1 MKKYAILF
9 AAIGLLL
16 LGFFAVK
23 KYFVVQAGSD
33 GSYANYSKLADERVE
48 GIDYEIISRDTDSD
62 TAVIAIHGGS
72 IEPGTSELA
81 ETVAGD
87 EYDFYT
93 FYGMMTSDNLS
104 LRITSTNFDEPIARN
119 LVEESNRTLSI
130 HGFAGST
137 ELTYVGG
144 RDLDMVDRLKKSLA
158 DAGFEVADAPM
169 RLAATDVLNI
179 CNDNAL
185 KAGAQIEISAAQ
197 RLQFFAGLDEEGRKT
212 TTNALTD
219 YSQAVEAALAS
230 H

>member
-1 MKKYAILF
+1 MKKYFI
-9 AAIGLLL
+9 
-16 LGFFAVK
+16 
-23 KYFVVQAGSD
+23 VQAGSD
-33 GSYANYSKLADERVE
+33 DSYANYSELAADRVE
-48 GIDYEIISRDTDSD
+48 GVDYEIISRDTDSD
-62 TAVIAIHGGS
+62 TAVIAIHGGA

-93 FYGMMTSDNLS
+93 FYGMMPSDNLS

-119 LVEESNRTLSI
+119 LVEESDRTLSI
-130 HGFAGST
+130 HGFTGST

-144 RDLDMVDRLKKSLA
+144 RDQDMVDRLKKSLA
-158 DAGFEVADAPM
+158 AAGFEVADAPM

-197 RLQFFAGLDEEGRKT
+197 RLQFFSGLDEEGRET
-212 TTNALTD
+212 TTNAFTD
-219 YSQAVEAALAS
+219 YTQAVEDALAD

>member
-1 MKKYAILF
+1 MKKYAVLF

-23 KYFVVQAGSD
+23 KYFVVQAESD
-33 GSYANYSKLADERVE
+33 DSYANYSELADDRVE
-48 GIDYEIISRDTDSD
+48 GVDYEIISRDTDSD
-62 TAVIAIHGGS
+62 TAVIAIHGGA

-93 FYGMMTSDNLS
+93 FYGMMPSDNLS
-104 LRITSTNFDEPIARN
+104 LRITSTNFDEPIGRN
-119 LVEESNRTLSI
+119 LVEESDRTLSI
-130 HGFAGST
+130 HGFTGST

-144 RDLDMVDRLKKSLA
+144 RDKHMVDRLKKSLA
-158 DAGFEVADAPM
+158 AAGFEVADAPM

-197 RLQFFAGLDEEGRKT
+197 RLQFFSGLDEEGRDKT
-212 TTNALTD
+212 TNTFTD
-219 YSQAVEAALAS
+219 YTQAVEDALAV

>member
-1 MKKYAILF
+1 MKKYAVLF
-9 AAIGLLL
+9 ATIGLLL

-23 KYFVVQAGSD
+23 KYFIVQAGSD
-33 GSYANYSKLADERVE
+33 DSYANYSELADDRVE
-48 GIDYEIISRDTDSD
+48 GVDYEIISRDTDSD
-62 TAVIAIHGGS
+62 TAVIAIHGGA

-93 FYGMMTSDNLS
+93 FYGMMPSDNLS

-119 LVEESNRTLSI
+119 LVEESDRTLSI
-130 HGFAGST
+130 HGFTGST

-144 RDLDMVDRLKKSLA
+144 RDQDLVDRLKKSLA
-158 DAGFEVADAPM
+158 VAGFEVEDAPM

-197 RLQFFAGLDEEGRKT
+197 RLLFFSGLDEEGRET
-212 TTNALTD
+212 TTNAFTD
-219 YSQAVEAALAS
+219 YTQAVEDALAD